1 MEVISVI
8 VMFIFGNMNDQEHR
22 MTQYVPM
29 ESLSSCMKEVRI
41 LKKKETDYTKD
52 AFCGPALVELSDDGE
67 ILTLHTELP
76 EGAKMVKKEIS
87 KEAFKRWTLRSKE
100 KWNNKFFLHVS
111 ALEEAGIETL
121 QEGEAVSFDIGE
133 NRGKENA
140 INVKKVS

>member
-29 ESLSSCMKEVRI
+29 ESLSSCMKEVRL

-52 AFCGPALVELSDDGE
+52 AVCGPALVELSDDGE

-76 EGAKMVKKEIS
+76 EGAKMVRKEID
-87 KEAFKRWTLRSKE
+87 KGAFERWTLRSKE
-100 KWNNKFFLHVS
+100 KWN
-111 ALEEAGIETL
+111 
-121 QEGEAVSFDIGE
+121 
-133 NRGKENA
+133 
-140 INVKKVS
+140 KK